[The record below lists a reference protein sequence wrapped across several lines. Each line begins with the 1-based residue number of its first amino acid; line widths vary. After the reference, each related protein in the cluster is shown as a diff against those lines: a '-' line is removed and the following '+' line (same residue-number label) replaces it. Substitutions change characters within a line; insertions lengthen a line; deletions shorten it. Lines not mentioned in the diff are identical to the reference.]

1 MENPEHVV
9 LGKEPV
15 LHQGNVVG
23 YVTSAYFGHTIGKQ
37 LAYAWVP
44 AALSK
49 EGTSLS
55 IRYFDQRL
63 PGYCWTGSAVRSAN
77 DKIKIMIN
85 TKDTLPPGT
94 IGRRRAAALPEQP
107 PQLWKNVKPKKAYD
121 AIIVGGGGHGLATAY
136 YLAKNHGLTNIAVLE
151 KGWLAGGNT
160 ARNTTIIRSN
170 YLWDESAAIYEHSLK
185 LWETLEEDLGYEMFF
200 SQRGV
205 LTLAHSVSD
214 VRSKRRNF
222 YANALNGIDS
232 EWLTPEEVK
241 KLVPIIN
248 ISPDVRYPVHGA
260 TYQPRGGIAKHD
272 WVAWGYA
279 KAASDLGVDIIQGC
293 EVNGFDIRNNK
304 VHGVQT
310 SQGNIAAGKIGLV
323 AAGHSSLLA
332 NLAGFSIPIQ
342 SRPLQALV
350 SPLLGTGAEYRGDE
364 WRCSCLCQP
373 GPQG

>member
-1 MENPEHVV
+1 M
-9 LGKEPV
+9 
-15 LHQGNVVG
+15 
-23 YVTSAYFGHTIGKQ
+23 S
-37 LAYAWVP
+37 
-44 AALSK
+44 
-49 EGTSLS
+49 
-55 IRYFDQRL
+55 
-63 PGYCWTGSAVRSAN
+63 
-77 DKIKIMIN
+77 
-85 TKDTLPPGT
+85 PGT
-94 IGRRRAAALPEQP
+94 IGRRRAATLPEQP

-121 AIIVGGGGHGLATAY
+121 AVIVGGGGHGLATAY

-279 KAASDLGVDIIQGC
+279 KAASDLGVDIIQGT
-293 EVNGFDIRNNK
+293 K
-304 VHGVQT
+304 
-310 SQGNIAAGKIGLV
+310 
-323 AAGHSSLLA
+323 
-332 NLAGFSIPIQ
+332 
-342 SRPLQALV
+342 
-350 SPLLGTGAEYRGDE
+350 
-364 WRCSCLCQP
+364 
-373 GPQG
+373 